1 MYKNVF
7 SSFVRAI
14 FWNIIYYIAFFQ
26 TYHYTEIMSRILNRL
41 LVGIPLVLLCL
52 FFTNAVLAAEEI
64 SYGVAQYLTI
74 DDTDVKNGQIVTSSK
89 QGFHIS
95 AKEYEDRIYGVVA
108 QKPAITFIESA
119 NNDNKQQVVTS
130 GNAYVLVNG
139 QNGPIFKGDP
149 ITSSKVKGV
158 GMKAKRPGVIIG
170 TSLDNYSPKDA
181 GTTQKINVQI
191 DIRYYSMDVAT
202 SSIIDVFKLSMFS
215 AANEQPPVFFKYFTA
230 GFTIMGSILLGFYF
244 FGRVAAKGI
253 EALGRNPLA
262 SRMIQIGIIINVVI
276 TIATIVCG
284 LIIAIVILRL

>member
-1 MYKNVF
+1 MNRF
-7 SSFVRAI
+7 LSF
-14 FWNIIYYIAFFQ
+14 F
-26 TYHYTEIMSRILNRL
+26 
-41 LVGIPLVLLCL
+41 PLILLCL
-52 FFTNAVLAAEEI
+52 FLTNTIYAAEEI
-64 SYGVAQYLTI
+64 SYGVAQYITI
-74 DDTDVKNGQIVTSSK
+74 DDTNVQNGQLVTSSK
-89 QGFHIS
+89 SGFSIS
-95 AKEYEDRIYGVVA
+95 AKEYDENIYGVTA
-108 QKPAITFIESA
+108 QKPAITFIETA

-130 GNAYVLVNG
+130 GNAIVLVNG

-149 ITSSKVKGV
+149 ITSSKAKGV

-170 TSLDNYSPKDA
+170 TALENYNPKDPTVA
-181 GTTQKINVQI
+181 QKISVQV
-191 DIRYYSMDVAT
+191 DIRFFSMDVAT
-202 SSIIDVFKLSMFS
+202 SSFIDVFKLSMFS

-262 SRMIQIGIIINVVI
+262 SRMIQVGIIINVII

>member
-1 MYKNVF
+1 
-7 SSFVRAI
+7 
-14 FWNIIYYIAFFQ
+14 
-26 TYHYTEIMSRILNRL
+26 MSRFFNRL
-41 LVGIPLVLLCL
+41 FLYIPLILLCL
-52 FFTNAVLAAEEI
+52 FLCNGVLAAEEI
-64 SYGVAQYLTI
+64 SYGVAQYVAI
-74 DDTDVKNGQIVTSSK
+74 DDTDVKDGQIVTSSK

-95 AKEYEDRIYGVVA
+95 AKEYDDSIYGVVA
-108 QKPAITFIESA
+108 KKPAITFIESG

-130 GNAYVLVNG
+130 GTAQLLVNG
-139 QNGPIFKGDP
+139 ENGPIYKGDP

-170 TSLDNYSPKDA
+170 TALENYNPSNPTSVDRVN
-181 GTTQKINVQI
+181 IRI
-191 DIRYYSMDVAT
+191 DVRFYSMDVAT
-202 SSIIDVFKLSMFS
+202 SSLIDVFKLSMFS

-262 SRMIQIGIIINVVI
+262 SRMIQIGIIINVII